1 MIDHGH
7 LTAQGGT
14 GTLPATGD
22 APTQPIPLISGI
34 GVLAAQLARFGE
46 LAGRDL
52 SGRAALR
59 ADRACVPL
67 TPAEHQEMAA
77 LHAAITGVTA
87 GERSEPVSPPRPLRL
102 RRRPSP
108 GPDRSAGR
116 HHRPAG
122 PSRADGAIDTL
133 LGQGGIRA
141 SFASGGSGGR
151 VGRLVAVRA
160 GKAVQQL
167 SGFGFE
173 LAYEGK
179 IALGVAV

>member
-1 MIDHGH
+1 MTYRGNS
-7 LTAQGGT
+7 TAQGDT
-14 GTLPATGD
+14 GALRVTGD
-22 APTQPIPLISGI
+22 APTQPLPLISGR

-59 ADRACVPL
+59 AGRACRPL

-77 LHAAITGVTA
+77 LHSAITGA
-87 GERSEPVSPPRPLRL
+87 AAEGRPEPASPPRPPRL

-122 PSRADGAIDTL
+122 AGRADGAIDTL
-133 LGQGGIRA
+133 
-141 SFASGGSGGR
+141 
-151 VGRLVAVRA
+151 
-160 GKAVQQL
+160 
-167 SGFGFE
+167 
-173 LAYEGK
+173 
-179 IALGVAV
+179 